1 MDAANAVEVR
11 RRRKRRRRLL
21 ALLAVS
27 LAGVAVWVCSQGL
40 SRPVPHQVVGGR
52 LDGFRLKAADG
63 STISLKDYKHKKA
76 LVLIFT
82 GIDCPVSNLYMP
94 RLAALA
100 RRYSKQGVAFLG
112 VNSNAHESAQD
123 IQEHARE
130 HLLNFPVAKDERNVL
145 ADRLRIERTAEAV
158 VLDARGYVRYH
169 GAIDDQYA
177 RGAIKD
183 APKRAYLAEA
193 VDSVLGGRKV
203 AEPVTSVVACP
214 IERVS
219 PKKRARPRLAS
230 VPTVEGRRKRPSPR
244 PADVGDV
251 TYAHDVAPIIQ
262 QKCRPC
268 HRPGEVAPFSLRDY
282 EDAKRWAQSIYEV
295 VDQGL
300 MPPWYA
306 DPRYGS
312 FSNDR
317 SLSDHDRSV
326 LMAWVDQE
334 MPPGDLSQVPPPSPV
349 PQGWTIGEPDLVL
362 EMPEPFDVPAEG
374 VLDIMRFYVPTNFQD
389 DVWVQAAQA
398 MPGDRA
404 VVHHICIFI
413 MDPEHPIDKTASLDE
428 QRDAQPELVCYA
440 PGDMP
445 EVFPPGV
452 AKKIPAGAVLEF
464 QVHYTPVGMP
474 RFDRSSVGL
483 KLARGPVHSLALTRG
498 ASNRGFVLPAGE
510 PNIEVK
516 AAYTVKQDARLLS
529 LTPHMH
535 YRGKDFLYE
544 AVFPD
549 GRRQTLLFV
558 PSYDFNWQ
566 NVYRLSEPL
575 PMPKGTRIECIAH
588 FDNSA
593 DNPLNPDPARDVRW
607 GEQSYDEMMIGYLDF
622 CVDLPEPRMAGKRPM
637 RPAR

>member
-1 MDAANAVEVR
+1 M
-11 RRRKRRRRLL
+11 L
-21 ALLAVS
+21 ALLVVV
-27 LAGVAVWVCSQGL
+27 LAGVSAWGL
-40 SRPVPHQVVGGR
+40 SRISTRPGPHQVVGDR
-52 LDGFRLKAADG
+52 LEDFRLKATDG
-63 STISLKDYKHKKA
+63 STISRMDFEHKKA
-76 LVLIFT
+76 LVLVFT

-94 RLAALA
+94 RLATLA
-100 RRYSKQGVAFLG
+100 QRYSKQGVAFLG
-112 VNSNAHESAQD
+112 VNSNAHESALD
-123 IQEHARE
+123 VEEHARQH
-130 HLLNFPVAKDERNVL
+130 HLGFPVAKDGENRL
-145 ADRLRIERTAEAV
+145 ADRLRIERTCEAV
-158 VLDARGYVRYH
+158 VLDAQGYVRYH

-177 RGAIKD
+177 RGAIRD

-193 VDSVLGGRKV
+193 IDSVLNGRKV
-203 AEPVTSVVACP
+203 AEPLTSVVACP
-214 IERVS
+214 IERIS
-219 PKKRARPRLAS
+219 PKKPARPRLAS
-230 VPTVEGRRKRPSPR
+230 LPKVEGRRRRPSPE
-244 PADVGDV
+244 PADIGDV
-251 TYAHDVAPIIQ
+251 TYAEDVAPIIQ
-262 QKCRPC
+262 QKCRYC

-282 EDAKRWAQSIYEV
+282 DDAKRWAQSIYEV

-317 SLSDHDRSV
+317 SLSDRERSV

-334 MPPGDLSQVPPPSPV
+334 MPPGDLGKVPLPEPS
-349 PQGWTIGEPDLVL
+349 PQGWTIGEPDLIL

-374 VLDIMRFYVPTNFQD
+374 ILDIMRFYVPTNFQE

-404 VVHHICIFI
+404 VVHHICVFI
-413 MDPEHPIDKTASLDE
+413 MDPERPLDESASLDE

-452 AKKIPAGAVLEF
+452 AKKIPAGAVLEI
-464 QVHYTPVGMP
+464 QVHYTPIGVP

-483 KLARGPVHSLALTRG
+483 KLARGPVRSLAMTRG
-498 ASNRGFVLPAGE
+498 ASNRNFVLPAGD

-516 AAYTVKQDARLLS
+516 ASYTIKQDGRLLS

-535 YRGKDFLYE
+535 YRGKDFRYE

-566 NVYRLSEPL
+566 SVYRLSEPL
-575 PMPKGTRIECIAH
+575 PMPRGTRIECVAH

-593 DNPLNPDPARDVRW
+593 DNPLNPDPTRDVRW

-622 CVDLPEPRMAGKRPM
+622 CVDLPKPRMAGKEQGHSTR
-637 RPAR
+637 